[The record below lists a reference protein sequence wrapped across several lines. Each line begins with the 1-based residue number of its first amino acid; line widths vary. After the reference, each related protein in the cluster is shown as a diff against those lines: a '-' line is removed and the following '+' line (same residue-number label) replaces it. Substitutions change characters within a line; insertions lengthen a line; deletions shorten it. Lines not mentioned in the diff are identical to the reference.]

1 MAYFKTSAVVGGG
14 TMGRGIAQILAAA
27 GVQTRLIEKDDAAAQ
42 AATDGLTD
50 LLDREV
56 AKWGMT
62 ESEKKA
68 ILRRVQVG
76 TDLALVAGVSVVVE
90 AIQEEMPAKQ
100 ALWAR
105 IEEICGPDELKIT
118 HTATLSISE
127 IASRLKEP
135 ARMIGMHFLPPV
147 HKIPVV
153 EIVRGLKTSDRTYQ
167 EARELAGL
175 LGKKAVEVT
184 EYPGY
189 ITARVILPMLNEAI
203 HALMEGVASA
213 DDIDTA
219 MKLGF
224 NFEAGPLHM
233 ADRIGLDAVL
243 KWMNAL
249 FAELGDA
256 KYRPCPLLRKMVRA
270 GQLGVKT
277 GKGFFEYD
285 AD

>member
-1 MAYFKTSAVVGGG
+1 MAYFKTAAVVGGG
-14 TMGRGIAQILAAA
+14 TMGRGIAQVLAAA
-27 GVQTRLIEKDDAAAQ
+27 GVQTKLIEKDEEAAA
-42 AATDGLTD
+42 AAREGLSD

-68 ILRRVQVG
+68 ILKRVAV
-76 TDLALVAGVSVVVE
+76 TIELADVRGCAVVVE
-90 AIQEEMPAKQ
+90 AIQEDLGPKQ
-100 ALWAR
+100 ALWMK
-105 IEEICGPDELKIT
+105 IEEISGADVLKIT

-127 IASRLKEP
+127 IASRLKDP
-135 ARMIGMHFLPPV
+135 ARMIGMHFLPPA
-147 HKIPVV
+147 HRIPVV
-153 EIVRGLKTSDRTYQ
+153 EIVRGLKTSDATCKA
-167 EARELAGL
+167 ARDLAAA
-175 LGKKAVEVT
+175 LGKKPVEVY

-189 ITARVILPMLNEAI
+189 ITARVILPMLNEAM
-203 HALMEGVASA
+203 HALMEGVANA

-224 NFEAGPLHM
+224 NFEAGPLHL

-243 KWMNAL
+243 KWMQAL
-249 FAELGDA
+249 HQELGDA

-277 GKGFFEYD
+277 GKGFFDYEPD
-285 AD
+285 